1 MQKMPIGVMLGVGE
15 NPEERLKRVKEMGI
29 PTVQMGRPPLEWMSG
44 SKLQQLKRIISD
56 SGILVTTVFMGFDG
70 ERYDDIPTVRRTVGF
85 VPADTRAERLDMA
98 RRISDFAAELGVDKV
113 AAHVGFVPEDES
125 DPVYGEVVQ
134 AVGKVADHAN
144 GNRQMFC
151 LETGQETGPTLRRF
165 INDLRRNN
173 IRVNFDP
180 ANMILY
186 GSGDPIEALGLVGEF
201 VAGVHC
207 KDGKWPTE
215 EGKLG
220 QEVPLGEGDVGIER
234 FIVKLIEIGYRG
246 PLTIEREITG
256 EQQARDILKAK
267 VLLERLRDKYLGAQ

>member
-15 NPEERLKRVKEMGI
+15 NPEERLNRVKKMGI
-29 PTVQMGRPPLEWMSG
+29 PTVQMGRPPIEWMSG
-44 SKLQQLKRIISD
+44 PKLQQLKRIISD
-56 SGILVTTVFMGFDG
+56 SGIMVTTVFMGFDG
-70 ERYDDIPTVRRTVGF
+70 ERYDDIPTVRNTVGF
-85 VPADTRAERLDMA
+85 VPADTRAERLDIA
-98 RRISDFAAELGVDKV
+98 KRISDFTAELGVDKV

-125 DPVYGEVVQ
+125 DPAYAEVVE
-134 AVGKVADHAN
+134 AVRKVADHAR
-144 GNRQMFC
+144 GNRQTVS

-165 INDLRRNN
+165 INDLRKEN

-186 GSGDPIEALGLVGEF
+186 GSGDPIEALQLVGEF
-201 VAGVHC
+201 VASVHC

-220 QEVPLGEGDVGIER
+220 HEVPLGEGDVGIER
-234 FIVKLIEIGYRG
+234 FVVKLVEVGYRG

-256 EQQARDILKAK
+256 DQQARDILKAK